1 MEKQFGE
8 NHATAR
14 MMRAFFWPN
23 GGAEVTNANLRHIAS
38 RYYYVSVLRRVRAI
52 LPLSLPLN
60 LHDNLAPSRSAF
72 YPMNFATLEVAFFSC
87 TK

>member
-1 MEKQFGE
+1 MEKHIGE
-8 NHATAR
+8 IHATAR
-14 MMRAFFWPN
+14 IMRAFFSTS
-23 GGAEVTNANLRHIAS
+23 GGTEVTNASLRHIAS